1 MNSSAKSL
9 KTPLKWSAFIVL
21 SVVAFVSSYSYYTWT
36 NLQPVTAPE
45 EVGVSIGYDPATK
58 MMAVTMDGKTEMIS
72 ITNAENSAFYKQA
85 TKRVALRGI
94 AKFQQR
100 QTSVWWLP
108 MIGRWLVFELV
119 LVLFISRI

>member
-21 SVVAFVSSYSYYTWT
+21 SVVAFVFLNLYFTRT
-36 NLQPVTAPE
+36 VLQPVTAPE
-45 EVGVSIGYDPATK
+45 EVGVSIGYEPATK
-58 MMAVTMDGKTEMIS
+58 MMTVTMDGKTEMIS
-72 ITNAENSAFYKQA
+72 TTNAEGSVFYKQV
-85 TKRVALRGI
+85 TERVALRGI

-108 MIGRWLVFELV
+108 MIGKWLVFELV
-119 LVLFISRI
+119 LVLVIS